1 MLPPSIFDLL
11 SNPSARHALLAPVPL
26 VLGLTAVLPCL
37 FMSLVAY
44 RRRSLALLAIAFL
57 LLGATSALAAALT
70 RDAAVERIELSAPP
84 LTPVEQFAL
93 DRFERLMVGAPI
105 WFLIPIPLLVLSML
119 RAKGPRIA
127 SGVLGTIG
135 TLCITGWAI
144 VALQSWTAVVFL
156 HGLGVPERIPE
167 STLDLTPAQEAASPV
182 ELPAPTEEAEPAGPS
197 AIDTAAPDAAGG
209 G

>member
-11 SNPSARHALLAPVPL
+11 ANPSARHALLAPVPL

-44 RRRSLALLAIAFL
+44 RRRSLTLFAIAFL
-57 LLGATSALAAALT
+57 LLGAFSGLAEALT
-70 RDAAVERIELSAPP
+70 REAAIERIEQSSPP

-93 DRFERLMVGAPI
+93 DRFERLMAGAPL
-105 WFLIPIPLLVLSML
+105 WFLLPIPLLALSML
-119 RAKGPRIA
+119 RAKGPRVA
-127 SGVLGTIG
+127 SGVVGTIG
-135 TLCITGWAI
+135 TLCIAGWAI

-167 STLDLTPAQEAASPV
+167 STLDLTPAEGAASPQ
-182 ELPAPTEEAEPAGPS
+182 EFPAPTAEAEPTDPS
-197 AIDTAAPDAAGG
+197 AADRSAPDAAGG